1 MKPSTWLPALT
12 LACLLA
18 APAWA
23 DPSQLWKDKRC
34 NACHAIERKLIG
46 PAFRDIAARY
56 AGNPAMVEP
65 LATKI
70 RHGGGGAW
78 GAVPMTANPQ
88 VSEAQ
93 ARELARWVLGLKP

>member
-1 MKPSTWLPALT
+1 MKPSTWPLALT
-12 LACLLA
+12 MACLLA
-18 APAWA
+18 APARA
-23 DPSQLWKDKRC
+23 DQAQLWKDKRC

-56 AGNPAMVEP
+56 AGSPAMVEP

-70 RHGGGGAW
+70 RHGGAGAW

-88 VSEAQ
+88 VSEAE
-93 ARELARWVLGLKP
+93 ARTLARWVLELRP